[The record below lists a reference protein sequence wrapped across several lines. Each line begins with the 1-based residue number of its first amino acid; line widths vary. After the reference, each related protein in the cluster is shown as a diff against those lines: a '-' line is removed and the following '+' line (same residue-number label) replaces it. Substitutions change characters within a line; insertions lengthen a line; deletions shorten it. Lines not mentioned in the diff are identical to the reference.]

1 MADLTARAVAACW
14 LAACISNTVVNEAMA
29 QGGDYSPDF
38 AVFDGSQSM
47 AIQPDP
53 ALAVNGDIT
62 VEFWVAPGWEN
73 DPGFD
78 PVVVSNI
85 SVENAS
91 YIIAIMRDRDGVGV
105 LSGGAETVA
114 PFDFSDGKLHH
125 VAIIAANDG
134 FSIVVDGGVRGISET
149 ALGAY
154 DVDAFWIGSIDGSL
168 GAFTGYI
175 GQLRIWN
182 AALDLE
188 TLEAFKFQPAFPQGD
203 IVHPFIDA
211 LVAASMFPEAG
222 LLLVENETAPQ

>member
-1 MADLTARAVAACW
+1 MARAVLKIGKGRW
-14 LAACISNTVVNEAMA
+14 LAAALAIAAAGQA
-29 QGGDYSPDF
+29 QAQDGNYSPDI
-38 AVFDGSQSM
+38 ASFDGTRSM

-78 PVVVSNI
+78 PVVASNI

-105 LSGGAETVA
+105 LSGGAEIVA

-125 VAIIAANDG
+125 VAIVAADDG
-134 FSIVVDGGVRGISET
+134 FSIIVDGSVRGISET

-168 GAFTGYI
+168 GAFTGDI

-188 TLEAFKFQPAFPQGD
+188 TLETFKFQPAFPQGD

-211 LVAASMFPEAG
+211 LVAASVFPEAG
-222 LLLVENETAPQ
+222 LLLVENDNTPQ